1 MGNENSWSDDDG
13 EKVVDRVVSFGGGA
27 SDGDDGRVD
36 ERSGRATETVE
47 TIRTTEREK
56 GYQRTVLERS
66 DTTRDRCASSLF
78 AWWILFATVDATES
92 HRGVRESEF
101 RRRSRTILSTPHVC
115 VFTRWFVASV
125 CERVQFG
132 RDRKHGGTDIREE
145 ARVRRVRRERGVR
158 KRYEL

>member
-1 MGNENSWSDDDG
+1 MGKENSWSDNG
-13 EKVVDRVVSFGGGA
+13 EKFDCVVSFGGA
-27 SDGDDGRVD
+27 SDGDGRVD
-36 ERSGRATETVE
+36 ECSGRATETVE
-47 TIRTTEREK
+47 TIRTTGREK
-56 GYQRTVLERS
+56 RYQRTVLERS
-66 DTTRDRCASSLF
+66 DSTRDRCASSLL
-78 AWWILFATVDATES
+78 ALWILFATVDATES

-101 RRRSRTILSTPHVC
+101 RRRQRTILSTPHVC

-132 RDRKHGGTDIREE
+132 RDRKHGGTGIRED